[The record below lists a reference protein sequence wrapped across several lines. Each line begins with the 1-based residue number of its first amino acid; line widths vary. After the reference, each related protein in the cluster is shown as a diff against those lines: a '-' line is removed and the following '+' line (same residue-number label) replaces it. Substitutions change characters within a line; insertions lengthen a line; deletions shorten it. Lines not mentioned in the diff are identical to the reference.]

1 MFTKK
6 YNGVYVN
13 NRIRKSVKY
22 IGKKKRV
29 NKITKKKKT
38 KKGVNRVNRM
48 IRQYGGTQTLE
59 IVFLYRK
66 DFDAV
71 HNPETLEIYKTT
83 ITKSLKEFF
92 NKPGEE
98 NVKLD
103 NTDYEFTDDY
113 IKYFFRL
120 PKTEENK
127 KNFESKEGLKD
138 PDRETKFDGE
148 NFKGLD
154 TNLDIGYYNYK
165 DNIQLYK
172 YTIEKFSQEILN
184 SIFPNLEKNEEN
196 KNINGT
202 YKITVIKP
210 TYFDEGK
217 TLLFKQEQ
225 IVIGIV
231 KTNSI
236 KFEPKKDIDITNF
249 KYLESKILIKNFD
262 EKIKTKDLSIKKNR
276 YENTNIGYE
285 NLGATC
291 YANSLIQ
298 LLKNIKE
305 IKQII
310 EKEIQNLPQDK
321 TTVLTAGITKTLPS
335 VISKSDKIS
344 YCYMDDNI
352 SNSSLVSTPSTIEEF
367 KDPKA
372 YILFYLLKFMF
383 LSQKNKL
390 NTYFLPDYLKKIID
404 KLNTNTG
411 QDFNNQ
417 QDSQEFLKKLELDFI
432 KKLNNTKI
440 TFTYSFDKKEFM
452 YYSINYKEFFNL
464 DIVLNIIQDEYDNM
478 QEIIN
483 NNLKGEE
490 YNDKRNLD
498 INSKNYAKVV
508 SQDVYFVTSESE
520 YILIQVKIFKGN
532 LKDKY
537 QLKIKN
543 LNKNICFKELPKLFL
558 NPINEEINS
567 LSETEKKNFQKQV
580 KTDDI
585 KYNEYISINYEL
597 ISIVVHTSV
606 SSINGG
612 HYFNYSKQINNDGKI
627 VWVCYNDSDSSKIIE
642 NLDDINTE
650 TQIVNNTPYLFL
662 YKRIEP

>member
-48 IRQYGGTQTLE
+48 IRQYGGSQTLE

-66 DFDAV
+66 NFDTV
-71 HNPETLEIYKTT
+71 HNPEKLEIYKTT
-83 ITKSLKEFF
+83 ITNSLKEFF

-103 NTDYEFTDDY
+103 DTDYEFTDDY

-120 PKTEENK
+120 PNTKGNQ
-127 KNFESKEGLKD
+127 NLFESETGLKD
-138 PDRETKFDGE
+138 LDRETKFNGE

-154 TNLDIGYYNYK
+154 TTLDIGYYIDK

-196 KNINGT
+196 KNIDGT

-210 TYFDEGK
+210 TYFDKGK

-231 KTNSI
+231 KSNSI
-236 KFEPKKDIDITNF
+236 LYEPKKDIELNNT
-249 KYLESKILIKNFD
+249 ILCSNTSSTSSISTDNSRLVN
-262 EKIKTKDLSIKKNR
+262 LSL
-276 YENTNIGYE
+276 GYE

-298 LLKNIKE
+298 LLKNIKGIEE
-305 IKQII
+305 IIK
-310 EKEIQNLPQDK
+310 KEIIKLQQEKNV
-321 TTVLTAGITKTLPS
+321 TTISTVGTTKP
-335 VISKSDKIS
+335 VKVS

-352 SNSSLVSTPSTIEEF
+352 SNSSLISTPSTIEEF

-372 YILFYLLKFMF
+372 YILSYLSKFMF
-383 LSQKNKL
+383 KSNKKDKDKS
-390 NTYFLPDYLKKIID
+390 NTYFLPDYLKEIIY
-404 KLNTNTG
+404 KLNANTEE
-411 QDFNNQ
+411 DFNNQ
-417 QDSQEFLKKLELDFI
+417 EDSHEFLKKLELDFI

-452 YYSINYKEFFNL
+452 YYFINYKEFFNL
-464 DIVLNIIQDEYDNM
+464 DIVLNIIQDKYDNM

-483 NNLKGEE
+483 NNLKGEV
-490 YNDKRNLD
+490 YNEKRNLGND
-498 INSKNYAKVV
+498 NYAKVV
-508 SQDVYFVTSESE
+508 SQDVYFVTHESE
-520 YILIQVKIFKGN
+520 YILIQLKIFKGDLTN
-532 LKDKY
+532 KY
-537 QLKIKN
+537 LLNIKK
-543 LNKNICFKELPKLFL
+543 LNENICFKELPKLFL
-558 NPINEEINS
+558 DPINEEINS

-580 KTDDI
+580 KTDNINYDN
-585 KYNEYISINYEL
+585 YTSINYEL
-597 ISIVVHTSV
+597 ISIVVHTTSNT
-606 SSINGG
+606 SIKGG
-612 HYFNYSKQINNDGKI
+612 HYFNYSKQINNDGKT
-627 VWVCYNDSDSSKIIE
+627 VWVFYNDRDSSKIIE

-650 TQIVNNTPYLFL
+650 TEIVNNTPYLFL